1 MKKIIKKII
10 PSFFQKFIKNILEN
24 LEKKKFKNM
33 TNKQIF
39 GEIYKKKLWSS
50 DEAKGKFKYYS
61 GTGSHNEE
69 FTKIYINKIK
79 EFLQL
84 LPTKPDV
91 VDLGCGDFEI
101 GRKIRKYCANYV
113 AVDVFEDLILYNKK
127 KYHDFN
133 VIFETIDITQDEL
146 PKGEVCFLR
155 TVLQH
160 LSNESIIRFLKLMK
174 NKYKYL
180 VITEHLPENPNFIPN
195 KDMDSGPFIRLDK
208 NSGIDLTKKPFNLDV
223 VSEKILCDIKSNENY
238 KFNGVM
244 NTKVLQLK
252 N

>member
-101 GRKIRKYCANYV
+101 GHKIRKYCANYV
-113 AVDVFEDLILYNKK
+113 AVDVFEDLILHNKK
-127 KYHDFN
+127 N
-133 VIFETIDITQDEL
+133 IMI
-146 PKGEVCFLR
+146 
-155 TVLQH
+155 
-160 LSNESIIRFLKLMK
+160 LM
-174 NKYKYL
+174 
-180 VITEHLPENPNFIPN
+180 
-195 KDMDSGPFIRLDK
+195 
-208 NSGIDLTKKPFNLDV
+208 
-223 VSEKILCDIKSNENY
+223 
-238 KFNGVM
+238 
-244 NTKVLQLK
+244 
-252 N
+252 